1 MKISTTKPEL
11 QAALQKLSKATPTR
25 STLPILS
32 NVLFVVEENETT
44 LRTTDLEITISLKL
58 AASVET
64 AGSVC
69 LPLQTLLNVTN
80 EMPEEARITIIAQN
94 DNKIEIN
101 TDVGSYDIVG
111 KPADEFPATPEID
124 NRKSIVLKADILSE
138 LIQKTSFAV
147 SKDELKPALS
157 GVLFRFDEK
166 AVTSVATDGHR
177 LVKYIIEG
185 TEGGGFLGD
194 IIIPRKFLNLVGTL
208 LTTAEEAKLWVG
220 ESHMTLAFENDVYYT
235 RIIGEKFPDFDGVIP
250 KDNDKELVIKRE
262 TLLSAVRRVS
272 VFSNRSTQQIALVL
286 SGEKL
291 QVTTEDPEKAS
302 KGKESIEG
310 KYKGEDITVGY
321 NAGYLKDILSHLPTD
336 EITIKLKTAISAALF
351 YPKKETE
358 KSNLTM
364 LLMPIRL
371 NEKGK

>member
-11 QAALQKLSKATPTR
+11 QVALQKLSKATPTR

-58 AASVET
+58 PASVEM
-64 AGSVC
+64 AGSIC
-69 LPLQTLLNVTN
+69 MSLQTLLSLTN
-80 EMPEEARITIIAQN
+80 EMPEEARITITAKE
-94 DNKIEIN
+94 DNNIEIN

-124 NRKSIVLKADILSE
+124 NRKSAVLKADILSE

-157 GVLFRFDEK
+157 GVLFRFGEK
-166 AVTSVATDGHR
+166 SVTSVATDGHR

-185 TEGGGFLGD
+185 IESGGFMGD
-194 IIIPRKFLNLVGTL
+194 IIIPRKFLSLVGAL
-208 LTTAEEAKLWVG
+208 LSSAEEAKLWVG
-220 ESHMTLAFENDVYYT
+220 ESHMTLAFGDDVYYT
-235 RIIGEKFPDFDGVIP
+235 RIIGERFPDFDGVIP
-250 KDNDKELVIKRE
+250 KDNDKEFVINRE
-262 TLLSAVRRVS
+262 ALLSAVRRVS

-291 QVTTEDPEKAS
+291 QVTTEDPEKSS
-302 KGKESIEG
+302 KGKESLEG

-321 NAGYLKDILSHLPTD
+321 NAGYLKDILSHIPTD
-336 EITIKLKTAISAALF
+336 EITIKLKTSISAALF
-351 YPKKETE
+351 FPNKETE
-358 KSNLTM
+358 KKDLTM

-371 NEKGK
+371 ND

>member
-58 AASVET
+58 AASVEM

-69 LPLQTLLNVTN
+69 LPLQTLLSVTN

-124 NRKSIVLKADILSE
+124 NRKSIVLKAETLSE

-166 AVTSVATDGHR
+166 SVTSVATDGHR

-321 NAGYLKDILSHLPTD
+321 NAEYLKDILSHLPTD
-336 EITIKLKTAISAALF
+336 EITIKLKTSISAALF

-371 NEKGK
+371 ND